1 MDTTPDPGLRALL
14 GRTAVFG
21 HLKPHE
27 LDALLEEMA
36 WLWLPGGA
44 SLYLR
49 GETPDALYLLKS
61 GSLGAFVPRRSGQ
74 PRLLGVFPAGST
86 LGEIGLITGDPHT
99 HSVHA
104 LRDSEILALS
114 RAGFEKLTTRHPRAM
129 LGAARVAVEHLLGG
143 ARRKPSSPPRTFAIL
158 PFDATLDAHAFA
170 EELGRRLRP
179 WGGCELIDARR
190 GRGHDTDWFAARE
203 AESRCVLYLDDGD
216 DAWRRLCR
224 RQADALVLLVDAS
237 HAASPWPW
245 PIGETIH
252 TGATVGG
259 GAAEYMHHRPRHLVL
274 WHPPGKFIYGAAHAW
289 RTELDHGD
297 WEHHHW
303 RHAGDIARIA
313 RLLSGHGTAL
323 VLSGGGARGFAQIGV
338 IQALRETGIQID
350 SVVGTSIGAI
360 IGAGIAYEW
369 DDAKMRE
376 AYRRALV
383 DGKPLRDWT
392 LPLVALTRGARTTKL
407 LREAFGEIDIED
419 LPIRFA
425 CISADLTLGTTAVHR
440 GGLLWRWLRASG
452 AVPGILPPLLHGR
465 HVYVDGGVINNRPTD
480 TLGEELH
487 GRVIA
492 VDISADD
499 SLSANVEETASPP
512 LLTQWLQRHRKLR
525 PSAFAILV
533 RAGMVNSEAGSARRR
548 ELADL
553 LLRPDMQRIGL
564 FDWHRFERAIEIGY
578 RHTRAALRDAAS
590 TTHAKDATM
599 DTIPTP
605 TKTPTP

>member
-1 MDTTPDPGLRALL
+1 MDTTLAAGLRVLL
-14 GRTAVFG
+14 GQTAVFG
-21 HLKPHE
+21 HLKPRE
-27 LDALLEEMA
+27 LDAVLAEMA

-44 SLYLR
+44 PLYLR
-49 GETPDALYLLKS
+49 GESPDALYLLKS
-61 GSLGAFVPRRSGQ
+61 GSLGAFVPRRAGQ

-99 HSVHA
+99 HSVRA
-104 LRDSEILALS
+104 LRDSEVLALS
-114 RAGFEKLTTRHPRAM
+114 RDAFEQLTTRHPRAM

-143 ARRKPSSPPRTFAIL
+143 ARRKPTSPPRTFAIL
-158 PFDATLDAHAFA
+158 PFDAALDARGFA
-170 EELGRRLRP
+170 EALQRQLQP
-179 WGGCELIDARR
+179 WGGCDLIDARL

-203 AESRCVLYLDDGD
+203 AECRCVLYVDDGD
-216 DAWRRLCR
+216 ATWRRLCR

-237 HAASPWPW
+237 HPATRWPYPLGEAAY
-245 PIGETIH
+245 
-252 TGATVGG
+252 TGATMRGSAG
-259 GAAEYMHHRPRHLVL
+259 EYMHHRPRHLVL
-274 WHPPGKFIYGAAHAW
+274 WHPPDKFVYGAAHAW
-289 RTELDHGD
+289 RAALDHG
-297 WEHHHW
+297 EGQHHHW
-303 RHAGDIARIA
+303 RHAADVARIA

-338 IQALRETGIQID
+338 IQALRETGLQVD

-369 DDAKMRE
+369 SDAKMRE

-392 LPLVALTRGARTTKL
+392 LPLVALTRGARTTML

-425 CISADLTLGTTAVHR
+425 CVSADLTLGTTAVHR
-440 GGLLWRWLRASG
+440 SGLLWRWLRASG
-452 AVPGILPPLLHGR
+452 AVPGILPPLLHDR
-465 HVYVDGGVINNRPTD
+465 HVYVDGGVINNLPTD
-480 TLGEELH
+480 TLADEIH
-487 GRVIA
+487 DRVIA

-512 LLTQWLQRHRKLR
+512 LLTQWLQRHQKLR

-533 RAGMVNSEAGSARRR
+533 RAGMVNSEAGSAHRRD
-548 ELADL
+548 LADL

-564 FDWHRFERAIEIGY
+564 FDWQEFERAIEIGY
-578 RHTRAALRDAAS
+578 RYTRAALRDAAS
-590 TTHAKDATM
+590 APQAPSATM
-599 DTIPTP
+599 DALPPPPTTPIP
-605 TKTPTP
+605 

>member
-1 MDTTPDPGLRALL
+1 MDTTPAAGLRALL
-14 GRTAVFG
+14 GQTAVFG

-44 SLYLR
+44 PLYLR

-99 HSVHA
+99 HSVRA
-104 LRDSEILALS
+104 LRDSEVLALS
-114 RAGFEKLTTRHPRAM
+114 RSAFEKLTTRHPRAM
-129 LGAARVAVEHLLGG
+129 LGAARMAVEHLLGG

-170 EELGRRLRP
+170 EELRRQLQP
-179 WGGCELIDARR
+179 WGGCELIDAQL
-190 GRGHDTDWFAARE
+190 GRGHDTDWFSARE
-203 AESRCVLYLDDGD
+203 AESRCVLYVDDGD
-216 DAWRRLCR
+216 DAWHRLCR

-237 HAASPWPW
+237 HPAAPWPRL
-245 PIGETIH
+245 IGEAAH
-252 TGATVGG
+252 AGTGVPGDDDAYT
-259 GAAEYMHHRPRHLVL
+259 HHRPRHLVL
-274 WHPPGKFIYGAAHAW
+274 RHPRGKFIYGAARAW
-289 RTELDHGD
+289 RAALDHGD
-297 WEHHHW
+297 WQHHHW

-338 IQALRETGIQID
+338 VQALRETGIQID

-392 LPLVALTRGARTTKL
+392 LPLVALTRGARTTML

-452 AVPGILPPLLHGR
+452 AVPGILPPLLHDR
-465 HVYVDGGVINNRPTD
+465 HVYVDGGNINNLPTD
-480 TLGEELH
+480 LLGEDLH

-512 LLTQWLQRHRKLR
+512 LLTQWLQRHQKLR
-525 PSAFAILV
+525 PSAFAVLV

-548 ELADL
+548 DLADL

-578 RHTRAALRDAAS
+578 RHTRTALRDAAS
-590 TTHAKDATM
+590 TTRVADATM
-599 DTIPTP
+599 DTTPPPTNTPIP
-605 TKTPTP
+605 